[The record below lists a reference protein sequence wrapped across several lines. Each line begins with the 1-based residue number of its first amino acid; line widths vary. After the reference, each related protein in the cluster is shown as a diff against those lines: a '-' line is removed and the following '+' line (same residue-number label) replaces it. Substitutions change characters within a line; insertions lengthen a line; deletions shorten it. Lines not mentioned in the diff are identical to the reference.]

1 MKKGR
6 GTMTAPT
13 DQFVDLANRSQEA
26 VTTAVRT
33 WSDTVQSFASRLTT
47 GQSQLPDL
55 TGVVDQYFDFAEKV
69 LANQR
74 EFAHQWASATA
85 KASEAVTEQ
94 AQRATQSVAAHT
106 ANGTEA
112 VVDSAAET
120 ARVAGEKAAST
131 ARAARNAAKS

>member
-1 MKKGR
+1 
-6 GTMTAPT
+6 MTAPT
-13 DQFVDLANRSQEA
+13 DQFVDIANRSQEA

-33 WSDTVQSFASRLTT
+33 WTDSVQSFASKLTA
-47 GQSQLPDL
+47 GQGQLPDL
-55 TGVVDQYFDFAEKV
+55 QGVVEQYFDFAEKV

-74 EFAHQWASATA
+74 EFAQQWASATV

-106 ANGTEA
+106 ANGAEA
-112 VVDSAAET
+112 VVDNAADT

-131 ARAARNAAKS
+131 ARAARNAAKG

>member
-1 MKKGR
+1 
-6 GTMTAPT
+6 MTAPT

-33 WSDTVQSFASRLTT
+33 WTDSVQSLSSRLTA
-47 GQSQLPDL
+47 GQGQLPDL
-55 TGVVDQYFDFAEKV
+55 QGVVDQYFDFAEKV

-74 EFAHQWASATA
+74 EFAHQWASAA
-85 KASEAVTEQ
+85 VRASEAVTEQ

-112 VVDSAAET
+112 VVDNAAET
-120 ARVAGEKAAST
+120 ARVAGDKAAAT
-131 ARAARNAAKS
+131 ARAARNIAKG

>member
-1 MKKGR
+1 
-6 GTMTAPT
+6 MTAPT
-13 DQFVDLANRSQEA
+13 DQFVDIANRSQEA
-26 VTTAVRT
+26 VTSAVRT
-33 WSDTVQSFASRLTT
+33 WADTVQSFAGRLTS

-55 TGVVDQYFDFAEKV
+55 QGVVDQYFDFAEKV

-74 EFAHQWASATA
+74 EFAQQWASATV

-112 VVDSAAET
+112 VVDSATET
-120 ARVAGEKAAST
+120 AKVAGEKAAST
-131 ARAARNAAKS
+131 ARAARNVAKS

>member
-1 MKKGR
+1 
-6 GTMTAPT
+6 MTAPT
-13 DQFVDLANRSQEA
+13 DQFVDFANRGQEA

-33 WSDTVQSFASRLTT
+33 WADTVQSFAGKVTA
-47 GQSQLPDL
+47 GQGQLPDL
-55 TGVVDQYFDFAEKV
+55 TSVVDQYFDFAEKV

-74 EFAHQWASATA
+74 EFVQQWASATV

-112 VVDSAAET
+112 VVNTATET
-120 ARVAGEKAAST
+120 AKVAGEKAAST
-131 ARAARNAAKS
+131 ARAARNATKA

>member
-1 MKKGR
+1 
-6 GTMTAPT
+6 MTAPT

-33 WSDTVQSFASRLTT
+33 WTDTVQSFTSRLNA
-47 GQSQLPDL
+47 GQGQLPDL
-55 TGVVDQYFDFAEKV
+55 QGVVDQYFDFAEKV

-74 EFAHQWASATA
+74 EFAQQWASATVRA
-85 KASEAVTEQ
+85 TEAVTEQ

-112 VVDSAAET
+112 VVDNAAET
-120 ARVAGEKAAST
+120 ARVAGDRAAAT
-131 ARAARNAAKS
+131 ARAARNVAKG